1 MLHLHTSEHL
11 FKNTHTDCPQTKL
24 HVKINFKST
33 WKLKMEILNILVPQ
47 LKMMGNYPKDVRLN
61 GHHSNAMFF
70 GALLSIGVFVQL

>member
-1 MLHLHTSEHL
+1 MLHLHESEYL